1 MKLKTDTL
9 VILSPGFAADEHDS
23 TCLPLQQELVLA
35 MNRQFPGVEI
45 ILVAFQYP
53 YVAGTYTWN
62 GNKVIALGGQ
72 NNGGPRRLLTWA
84 GAWRTMRRLRRDR
97 TLIGVLSFWVG
108 ECAFLG
114 HHFARRH
121 GLKHFSWILGQDA
134 KAGNRYAGLL
144 KDHPGEF
151 VALSDFIRDEFS
163 ANYRAVP
170 AHTIPPG
177 INPQRYNTVTNTRH
191 IDIIAVGSLIPVK
204 QYHLLVEM
212 AAKLNTRF
220 PGIRIMLCGEG
231 TERRRLNQLIARA
244 GLEQVLILAGERSN
258 GEVLALMQQSRVLLH
273 PSSYEGFGVVCL
285 EALYAG
291 AHVISFC
298 RPQHAWIKH
307 WHYTDDSASMLEE
320 TIKLLSTP
328 DLDHTP
334 VLPYSI
340 DTTARE
346 MLGLFGL

>member
-9 VILSPGFAADEHDS
+9 VLLSPGFAADEHDS

-35 MNRQFPGVEI
+35 MNRQFPGLEI

-53 YVAGTYTWN
+53 YLATPYTWN
-62 GNKVIALGGQ
+62 SNRVIALGGR
-72 NNGGPRRLLTWA
+72 NKGGLRRLFTWA
-84 GAWRTMRRLRRDR
+84 KAWRAMRRLRRER
-97 TLIGVLSFWVG
+97 TLIGILSFWVG
-108 ECAFLG
+108 ECALLG

-121 GLKHFSWILGQDA
+121 NLKHFNWILGQDA
-134 KAGNRYAGLL
+134 RVGNRYAGLL
-144 KDHPGEF
+144 KNHPEEF

-163 ANYRAVP
+163 TNYGAVP

-177 INPQRYNTVTNTRH
+177 INPQRYAAVTNARH
-191 IDIIAVGSLIPVK
+191 IDIIAAGSLIPVK
-204 QYHLLVEM
+204 QYHLLIDM

-231 TERRRLNQLIARA
+231 PERRRLNQLIAGA

-258 GEVLALMQQSRVLLH
+258 DEILALMQQSRVLLH

-307 WHYTDDSASMLEE
+307 WHYVADSAAMLDE
-320 TIKLLSTP
+320 TIKLLSMP

-346 MLGLFGL
+346 MLGLYGL